1 MWISEAINSAT
12 VSQKPEKA
20 VVTMATTGAT
30 EATGSF
36 QTRNFMEFAP
46 FGYAS
51 KIPEGT
57 EVLMI
62 PTSDGNACCGA
73 KSASHSL
80 KPGEIK
86 ITSPFGGYMHLKTD
100 GSVVINGVVISADGK
115 ITSK

>member
-1 MWISEAINSAT
+1 MWISKAINSVP

-36 QTRNFMEFAP
+36 QTRDFIEFTP

-51 KIPEGT
+51 KIPQGT

-73 KSASHSL
+73 KSASQSL
-80 KPGEIK
+80 TAGEIK
-86 ITSPFGGYMHLKTD
+86 ITSPFGGYLHLKSD
-100 GSVVINGVVISADGK
+100 GSVVINGVVISIDGK
-115 ITSK
+115 IETK